1 MFKNSITP
9 EEIEQLQLASFK
21 GKIKVINRLG
31 LDFMLAVRYL
41 KKQRVIGFDTESRPC
56 F

>member
-9 EEIEQLQLASFK
+9 EEIEKLQLASFK

-31 LDFMLAVRYL
+31 LDD
-41 KKQRVIGFDTESRPC
+41 FDDDDNEKER
-56 F
+56 